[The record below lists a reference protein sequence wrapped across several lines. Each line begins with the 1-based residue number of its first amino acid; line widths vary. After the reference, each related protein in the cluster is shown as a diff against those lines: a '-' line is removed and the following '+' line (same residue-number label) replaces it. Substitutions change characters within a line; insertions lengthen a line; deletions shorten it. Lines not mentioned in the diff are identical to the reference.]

1 MLPARAGSESHLMP
15 KKSKPVKKSK
25 PKKSKIEPIPPGF
38 RSITPYL
45 AIEGAAQ
52 AIEWYKKAFNAK
64 ELNRAPTPDGKLMN
78 ATIRIGDS
86 LLMMSDV
93 FPGAPLKGPKELGNT
108 TVTLHIYAK
117 NVDKLFQ
124 QAVNAG
130 ADITMQLD
138 NQFWGE
144 RYGQLRDP
152 FGHSW
157 SISQRVNMTKAEKE
171 EKQKQAMAIFA
182 KGDHPGH
189 TEQTLTAQQ

>member
-1 MLPARAGSESHLMP
+1 MP

-64 ELNRAPTPDGKLMN
+64 ELNRAPGPDGKLMN
-78 ATIRIGDS
+78 ATIRVGDS
-86 LLMMSDV
+86 MVMMSDV
-93 FPGAPLKGPKELGNT
+93 FPGSPLKAPKELGTT

-124 QAVNAG
+124 QAVDSG
-130 ADITMQLD
+130 AEITMQLD

-152 FGHSW
+152 FGHQW
-157 SISQRVNMTKAEKE
+157 SLSQRISMSKAEKD
-171 EKQKQAMAIFA
+171 EKQKQAMAMFA
-182 KGDHPGH
+182 QREHSDRS
-189 TEQTLTAQQ
+189 EQTVTAQQ

>member
-1 MLPARAGSESHLMP
+1 MP
-15 KKSKPVKKSK
+15 KKSKSVKKSK

-64 ELNRAPTPDGKLMN
+64 ELDRAPTPDGKLMN
-78 ATIRIGDS
+78 AIIRIGDS
-86 LLMMSDV
+86 MVMMSDV
-93 FPGAPLKGPKELGNT
+93 FPGAPLKDPKTAGNT

-117 NVDKLFQ
+117 NVDKLFK
-124 QAVNAG
+124 QAVDAG
-130 ADITMQLD
+130 AETTMPLD

-171 EKQKQAMAIFA
+171 EKQKQAMAMFA
-182 KGDHPGH
+182 QGEHPGRP
-189 TEQTLTAQQ
+189 EQTVTAQQY